1 MDWMMHTKIEKLISK
16 ILSGMPIQA
25 AADNLRRDIITMFKT
40 MYDEEAMSEDKSE
53 ANEAEDEAVV
63 DLTKFKAAKTKAA
76 SKKGKGNQ
84 WQTLEAMGIP
94 RDIIPRFVDPIFWLQ
109 YFPPLAKE
117 DLIAMGVKVDWRRSV
132 SACTQDTHAYACAY
146 LHECTHAVDIKFHS
160 EVGRHFAVGTKII
173 EFSPVRHASSL
184 LDLISGRIRIPTWRN
199 CDCRFPSSS
208 LSVNHNGNEQIFLGF
223 NCCQAE
229 TESTASPFL
238 FL

>member
-1 MDWMMHTKIEKLISK
+1 
-16 ILSGMPIQA
+16 MPIQA

-40 MYDEEAMSEDKSE
+40 MYDEEAMSEDKSQ

-132 SACTQDTHAYACAY
+132 SSCTQDKHAYACAY
-146 LHECTHAVDIKFHS
+146 LHACMHAVDIRFRFGIGKHS
-160 EVGRHFAVGTKII
+160 TVGMKDIG
-173 EFSPVRHASSL
+173 FSSVCYAYTRS
-184 LDLISGRIRIPTWRN
+184 DFWRIQISARRN
-199 CDCRFPSSS
+199 CDCRLPSSS
-208 LSVNHNGNEQIFLGF
+208 LAVNHNGTEQNLLWLHLLPSRDGDCSLSFVK
-223 NCCQAE
+223 CCQSDDFE
-229 TESTASPFL
+229 MMI
-238 FL
+238 